1 MQNLQALQR
10 SINSAKN
17 LQSIVST
24 MKAFASS
31 NIAQFQSAANASFTY
46 RHVLDMALYALLSRE
61 EKKPGYRQE
70 KAGATIHIVFG
81 SDHGLAGRFN
91 ERIVS
96 YIGEQIP
103 AGDDHVVITVGQQLL
118 LRLSGEIPIT
128 ESLSMPQTEDGI
140 TAVVQKLLLAM
151 DQLQE
156 EMTVTQIILYYNKP
170 LEGATFAEET
180 EILLPVDLEGFAQKI
195 TRWESRSIPNYFI
208 EKEDLLADLIRQYIF
223 ITLYRT
229 FAYSLASENASRLA
243 SMQAAEK
250 NIEERLEELTSDYR
264 RQRQNSITEEIND
277 INAGFRAIKKTKE
290 GQESAKE
297 RAGSQKQG
305 ATRRI

>member
-31 NIAQFQSAANASFTY
+31 NIAQFQSAAKSSLAY
-46 RHVLDMALYALLSRE
+46 RYVLDMALYALLSRE
-61 EKKPGYRQE
+61 DKKPGYRQE
-70 KAGATIHIVFG
+70 KAGAILHIVFG

-96 YIGEQIP
+96 YIRQEIPSGEE
-103 AGDDHVVITVGQQLL
+103 HVVIAVGQQLL
-118 LRLSGEIPIT
+118 LRLSGEIPIRD
-128 ESLSMPQTEDGI
+128 SLSMPQTEEGI
-140 TAVVQKLLLAM
+140 TAVVQKLLLLI

-156 EMTVTQIILYYNKP
+156 EMPVAQITLYYNKP

-195 TRWESRSIPNYFI
+195 TQWESRSIPNYFI
-208 EKEDLLADLIRQYIF
+208 EKENLLADLLRQYIF

-290 GQESAKE
+290 DQEFARE
-297 RAGSQKQG
+297 RAVGS
-305 ATRRI
+305 